1 MNRSGVM
8 RCAALAS
15 SALVALTLLAVAPAS
30 AADAKAAKPAV
41 TAKPAKTAKSK
52 AAATPKAPKA
62 KAPEKSLAEEKA
74 ENGPWAKTTNWLS
87 FRAGYARNSDPNA
100 GDGMYGYGVGYQRML
115 SSRVSF
121 GASVQHDI
129 LGHLGASQEITVPFT
144 VEFDRHFAWK
154 GAFRPYVGLGGGYYF
169 HKYYRTATANTGAPG
184 AGVFLSFGGNLP
196 VDDRHLIGIDA
207 RVSHVN
213 GRDGIVNPVFGA
225 EKASMNFWSIKV
237 NWAYAY

>member
-1 MNRSGVM
+1 MEIEETGK
-8 RCAALAS
+8 
-15 SALVALTLLAVAPAS
+15 LVAYVAGACPQQKMNALTP
-30 AADAKAAKPAV
+30 DA
-41 TAKPAKTAKSK
+41 
-52 AAATPKAPKA
+52 
-62 KAPEKSLAEEKA
+62 
-74 ENGPWAKTTNWLS
+74 W
-87 FRAGYARNSDPNA
+87 
-100 GDGMYGYGVGYQRML
+100 
-115 SSRVSF
+115 
-121 GASVQHDI
+121 HDI